1 MFGKDPIRLS
11 LRPRGGH
18 QGEPYGDD
26 VVAVVRRLVEETRL
40 SHKEIGARAGVSHM
54 TVCRWTRSGNWR
66 RPPGTTR
73 RIPEMPAGPGDND
86 KRIPGAKAWR
96 LMREAEA
103 LLDEPAAESAH
114 LDRLERAL
122 ELVREVREIHTQMA
136 APKRRPG

>member
-1 MFGKDPIRLS
+1 MAS
-11 LRPRGGH
+11 

-26 VVAVVRRLVEETRL
+26 VVAAVRQLVEETRL

-73 RIPEMPAGPGDND
+73 RIPETPAGPWHID

-103 LLDEPAAESAH
+103 LLDGPATECAD

-122 ELVREVREIHTQMA
+122 GLVREVREIHAQMA
-136 APKRRPG
+136 APKRRTG